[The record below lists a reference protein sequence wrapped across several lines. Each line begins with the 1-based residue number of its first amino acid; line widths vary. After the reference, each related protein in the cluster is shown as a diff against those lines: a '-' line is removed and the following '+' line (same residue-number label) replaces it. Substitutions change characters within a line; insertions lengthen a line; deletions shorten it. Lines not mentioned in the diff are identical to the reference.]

1 MHISKTER
9 RQGKNVIAAIAV
21 GASILWAGAAFAKPV
36 DGTILTTAPSYA
48 AAAIRYGAASCS
60 GRLADSI
67 ADIRRKLSIEC
78 AEASHPD
85 FARSSNAKDPAGSK
99 KDAGIDNTVT
109 ASTLHGRSRGRS
121 ATGTGT
127 AAFGSIALPFAN
139 LPALARIERTYAQ
152 IDRDT
157 LFDCVASDCSTRE
170 RELSQVIARAKT
182 QGFTSILGSINAAVN
197 RKIAYRRD
205 IDGRGVRDYW
215 AAPRETLSSAAG
227 DCEDFAILKM
237 AALETAG
244 VPMKSMSI
252 IVLQDVRRNLFH
264 AVLSIRTNQG
274 HFILDNI
281 QDAVLQD
288 RDIDSYLPLYSLS
301 AGRGYIHGQR
311 TDRSHKLAS
320 SASLSEI
327 APGEGPGAMSVG
339 RNAPSYRLDPTGLF
353 PIE

>member
-9 RQGKNVIAAIAV
+9 RQGKNVIAAIVV

-48 AAAIRYGAASCS
+48 AAAVRYGAASCS

-121 ATGTGT
+121 ATGAGT

-182 QGFTSILGSINAAVN
+182 QGFTAILGSINAAVN

-264 AVLSIRTNQG
+264 AVLSIRTKSRALHPRQYAG
-274 HFILDNI
+274 RRAARSRYRQLSSALFVERRPGLYPWAAHRSLP
-281 QDAVLQD
+281 QAGVQRLPVGD
-288 RDIDSYLPLYSLS
+288 R
-301 AGRGYIHGQR
+301 AGRG
-311 TDRSHKLAS
+311 T
-320 SASLSEI
+320 
-327 APGEGPGAMSVG
+327 G
-339 RNAPSYRLDPTGLF
+339 RDVRRA
-353 PIE
+353 